1 MLGKVACIL
10 INNIQQVRV
19 QLEKTFETMG
29 GQSLDKEA
37 CDMLNELQTQL
48 SRVLDE
54 LSAMYSKSLEP
65 TIQKS
70 CEEVSKLL
78 QSVKGSAQL
87 TPNNQKQVQGEAEK
101 VINPLIDVLNNILY
115 QFANLCDKTVLKR
128 LLKVHSLSIHNNIC
142 CHKAGCLMAFFC

>member
-1 MLGKVACIL
+1 VACIL
-10 INNIQQVRV
+10 INNIQQARV
-19 QLEKTFETMG
+19 QLEKTFEAMG

-37 CDMLNELQTQL
+37 CDMLNELQAQL

-65 TIQKS
+65 TIQKC

-78 QSVKGSAQL
+78 QSVKGSSQL

-101 VINPLIDVLNNILY
+101 VINPLIDVLNNILF

-128 LLKVHSLSIHNNIC
+128 LLKVLIILTNYHILYFTIN
-142 CHKAGCLMAFFC
+142 